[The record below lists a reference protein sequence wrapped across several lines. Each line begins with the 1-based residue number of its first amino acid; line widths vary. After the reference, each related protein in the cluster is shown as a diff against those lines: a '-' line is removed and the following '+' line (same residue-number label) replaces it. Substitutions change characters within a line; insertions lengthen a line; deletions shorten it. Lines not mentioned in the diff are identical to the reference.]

1 MAVFSLLVCE
11 MALRE
16 KIKRAMD
23 NHGQK
28 IYIRDEKL
36 QSLPFNA
43 FIQPVRYKNRMYLQD
58 INTVVGLDSK
68 DYFLYIGP
76 YDREIDQTNRNMVIE
91 SNSKKYNVVK
101 SQPVHFDDQVV
112 YVWAVIKEFVEDE

>member
-1 MAVFSLLVCE
+1 

-16 KIKRAMD
+16 RIKRAME

-28 IYIRDEKL
+28 IYIHDGKI
-36 QSLPFNA
+36 QSMPYKA
-43 FIQPVRYKNRMYLQD
+43 FIQPIRYKNRMYLQD
-58 INTVVGLDSK
+58 ISTVVGRDSK

-76 YDREIDQTNRNMVIE
+76 YDREIDQENRNFVVE
-91 SNSKKYNVVK
+91 SNFTKYSVVK
-101 SQPVHFDDQVV
+101 SQPVRFDDQVI